1 MLCCLG
7 ICLMFVAMALF
18 KSVLAVYLTFVAATI
33 LIFCLV
39 LNPVVL
45 SYVKAAIARDAA
57 QIKD

>member
-1 MLCCLG
+1 
-7 ICLMFVAMALF
+7 MFVAMAIF
-18 KSVLAVYLTFVAATI
+18 KSVLAVYLTFVTVSI